1 MAQGG
6 RWVLLGQ
13 RLVND
18 RLDNDII
25 PVTAARGDFSA
36 ITIRVKGASVDLHKV
51 VIVYGNGNRQ
61 EVELRHTI
69 GAGKGSR
76 VIDLRGD
83 ERLIKHIEFWY
94 DANTIRGRKAMV
106 RVFGRR

>member
-1 MAQGG
+1 MKTKKVLLAFVVLLLSLSVMAQGG

-36 ITIRVKGASVDLHKV
+36 ITIRVKGASVDFHKV
-51 VIVYGNGNRQ
+51 VIVYGNGNR
-61 EVELRHTI
+61 
-69 GAGKGSR
+69 
-76 VIDLRGD
+76 
-83 ERLIKHIEFWY
+83 
-94 DANTIRGRKAMV
+94 
-106 RVFGRR
+106 